1 MAEIT
6 KNFYFRTKS
15 DGLTIQIEDAS
26 DADVVEVVRCKDCV
40 RHTDEE
46 LGMVYCP
53 HIIGGWCDDDWF
65 CKSGERRADGPI
77 N

>member
-46 LGMVYCP
+46 PGMVYCP
-53 HIIGGWCDDDWF
+53 HIVGGWCDDDWF
-65 CKSGERRADGPI
+65 CKSGERRADEHTD
-77 N
+77 